1 MTDCIFCKII
11 KGEMPC
17 YKIYEDEDFLV
28 FLDIMPVNKGHTLVI
43 SKQHYETIID
53 TPDELLEKMINIM
66 KKVTKALKQDC
77 DGVNI
82 AQNNFKASGQLVPH
96 IHFHIIPRFESDGL
110 KSWPQG
116 KYDENEI
123 EQYRLKIENLLK

>member
-17 YKIYEDEDFLV
+17 YKVYEDEDFLV

>member
-17 YKIYEDEDFLV
+17 YKVYEDEDFLV

-123 EQYRLKIENLLK
+123 EQFRLKIENLLK